1 MRQLS
6 LIDDE
11 YTTLSGAMPSI
22 KAALRRVAGDEN
34 SEGRKLLVDKI
45 NKITRISGVKLTGGN
60 VRAISKDT
68 LDKWLSPSDES
79 HPPSVVAI
87 LAFCLATQNTT
98 PLRVMLRVAGLDVM
112 TEEDRLYA
120 EIGRR
125 SVEAKRKNAEAKKA
139 RRLIQELEEK
149 L

>member
-45 NKITRISGVKLTGGN
+45 NKIARISGVKLTGGN

-79 HPPSVVAI
+79 HPPSVIAI
-87 LAFCLATQNTT
+87 LAFCLSTQNTT
-98 PLRVMLRVAGLDVM
+98 PLRVMLRAIGLDIM

>member
-45 NKITRISGVKLTGGN
+45 NKIARISGVKLTGGN

-112 TEEDRLYA
+112 TEAGALVRLM
-120 EIGRR
+120 RR
-125 SVEAKRKNAEAKKA
+125 R
-139 RRLIQELEEK
+139 
-149 L
+149 